1 MSVPTFWSGMRGSE
15 MQWAEKG
22 VTLSLYYI
30 GLLILA
36 VTSDFWGQANKYK
49 DSYYTYNYIY
59 NKAINYSY
67 TQYSVHSY

>member
-1 MSVPTFWSGMRGSE
+1 MSVPTYWSGMQWSE

-30 GLLILA
+30 ALLILA
-36 VTSDFWGQANKYK
+36 VTSDFWEQANKYK

-59 NKAINYSY
+59 KKAINYSS